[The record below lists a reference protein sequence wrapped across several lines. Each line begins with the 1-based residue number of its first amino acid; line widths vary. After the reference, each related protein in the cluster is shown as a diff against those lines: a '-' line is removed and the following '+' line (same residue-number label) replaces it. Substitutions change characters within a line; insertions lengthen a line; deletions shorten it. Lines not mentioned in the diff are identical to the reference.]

1 MKSTLILHCH
11 WPISSKLRSESC
23 QRERE
28 GLSVSE
34 HENKSVSAPS
44 VRFDGRMKSY
54 TYTLTQKSFLD
65 AFSHLYKRV
74 CPSVRP
80 LVRPSVPNKLKSRK
94 RAILSK
100 VRVKDGI
107 ENECMTN
114 QATVK
119 SPGTIISASTS
130 TKTSKISV
138 EVPAR
143 QRTHLWSE
151 LCSTC

>member
-1 MKSTLILHCH
+1 MI
-11 WPISSKLRSESC
+11 EQV
-23 QRERE
+23 QRELAMIERPDKSPGEKPHKGSKDDCTKLSQNTTLFRCVIASLKE
-28 GLSVSE
+28 GVSVS
-34 HENKSVSAPS
+34 PS
-44 VRFDGRMKSY
+44 
-54 TYTLTQKSFLD
+54 
-65 AFSHLYKRV
+65 
-74 CPSVRP
+74 
-80 LVRPSVPNKLKSRK
+80 VRPSVPKELKSQK

-119 SPGTIISASTS
+119 SPGTIISASSS

-151 LCSTC
+151 LCSTCCFREWSTG